1 MKLLVSDH
9 FFIVIGSNLETEI
22 LLEERSNEFSFTA
35 VCAKEGLLEQT
46 QYFVV
51 IFLSMQNVELIFF
64 NSASD
69 NSQ

>member
-35 VCAKEGLLEQT
+35 VCAKEG
-46 QYFVV
+46 
-51 IFLSMQNVELIFF
+51 FL
-64 NSASD
+64 
-69 NSQ
+69 